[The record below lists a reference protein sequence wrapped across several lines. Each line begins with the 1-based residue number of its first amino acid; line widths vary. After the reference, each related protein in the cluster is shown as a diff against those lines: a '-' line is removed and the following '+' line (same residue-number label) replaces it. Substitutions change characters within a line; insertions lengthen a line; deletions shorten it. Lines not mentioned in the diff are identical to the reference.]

1 MQGMEQGTQ
10 MSKEDASTYTV
21 TFTRTAS
28 GNIGERP
35 ITVFNERTRERKR
48 FVFYFML
55 FYTQ

>member
-1 MQGMEQGTQ
+1 
-10 MSKEDASTYTV
+10 MSKEDAYTYTV
-21 TFTRTAS
+21 KFTRTAS